1 MDSCSRIRLCSGFSL
16 IELLVTISIL
26 ALLLGIGLP
35 SLSTFIRNNQ
45 ITTQANDLIYS
56 FHMARSEAVKR
67 GAQTQIAAVNGSWN
81 NGWRIQAD
89 TNNDGD
95 YLDAADILL
104 QWEPLAGGS
113 TLAAV
118 ATNAPSNSLISFS
131 PRGSV
136 VPNNASF
143 VLTLSPEDCE
153 NIASRIISIQPS
165 GRPDIVRGDCS

>member
-95 YLDAADILL
+95 DLDAADILL
-104 QWEPLAGGS
+104 QWEPLRPGYLWHSSG
-113 TLAAV
+113 LDCAAYRV
-118 ATNAPSNSLISFS
+118 T
-131 PRGSV
+131 PRCWYQ
-136 VPNNASF
+136 
-143 VLTLSPEDCE
+143 VL
-153 NIASRIISIQPS
+153 
-165 GRPDIVRGDCS
+165 